1 MTPYRGFWRKFAG
14 WSLTGSM
21 SPEPNNR
28 TTTLLSDD
36 QVLVAGGTN
45 GRCDGIVCFCSIA
58 DNHSGK
64 GGV

>member
-1 MTPYRGFWRKFAG
+1 
-14 WSLTGSM
+14 M
-21 SPEPNNR
+21 SPEPNNP

-58 DNHSGK
+58 DNHSDK

>member
-21 SPEPNNR
+21 SPEPNNP
-28 TTTLLSDD
+28 TPTLLSDD

-45 GRCDGIVCFCSIA
+45 GAMGSCASAIA
-58 DNHSGK
+58 DNHSDK